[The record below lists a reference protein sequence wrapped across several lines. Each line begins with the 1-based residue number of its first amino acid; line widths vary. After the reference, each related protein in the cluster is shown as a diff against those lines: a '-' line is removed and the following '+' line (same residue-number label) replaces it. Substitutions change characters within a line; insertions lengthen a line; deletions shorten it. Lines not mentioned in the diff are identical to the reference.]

1 MQNTHGWGDYGDLT
15 AMFLQD
21 LEHLYQWDE
30 VLAIVSTIPPL
41 SDPGTFHAEGDTP
54 AMAALLY
61 IVEQVSGSTFKE
73 LVASRIAQKLQL
85 EHTTVFD
92 RDPEPADLEDGIFV
106 VGGVAGQLSTSAHN
120 AYRSFHLA
128 ASGINSSVTDEAD
141 LIDAWVAGTLFSTPR
156 PATPERFLA
165 ARATGE
171 LTQDVSAHV
180 SVVGDGVPISG
191 YCPCELDGDLVKV
204 AAVGR
209 TPQDLGTDT
218 FALQYPDG
226 ITVVVHVNS
235 SEVADRTQIRVVAD
249 QLHDAATSA

>member
-1 MQNTHGWGDYGDLT
+1 
-15 AMFLQD
+15 MFLQD

-41 SDPGTFHAEGDTP
+41 SRTRARFKPKVTP
-54 AMAALLY
+54 RRWPRCFY

-73 LVASRIAQKLQL
+73 LVASRIAHKFQL
-85 EHTTVFD
+85 ERTTVFD
-92 RDPEPADLEDGIFV
+92 RDPEPADLEDGVFFV
-106 VGGVAGQLSTSAHN
+106 PGGAGQLSATAHN

-128 ASGINSSVTDEAD
+128 GSGVNSSVTDEAD
-141 LIDAWVAGTLFSTPR
+141 LIDAWVAGTLFTPPR

-180 SVVGDGVPISG
+180 SVVADGVPISG
-191 YCPCELDGDLVKV
+191 YCPCKADGELVKV

-209 TPQDLGTDT
+209 TPQELGSDT
-218 FALQYPDG
+218 FVLQYPDG

-249 QLHDAATSA
+249 QLHRAATSA